1 MEMTR
6 LWKSQNDFHSRLEI
20 SQRTRDSHIPTA
32 DHRCF
37 RSEERRMNRPPG
49 GLLSERPTGLVSE
62 RRAQRAT
69 ASSARAPP
77 GHHRHDA
84 VHTRDLPAGNRTT
97 DAEICRLA
105 DLDGRVVVTKDAD
118 FVSSHLLTRRPGRL
132 LLVSVGN

>member
-1 MEMTR
+1 
-6 LWKSQNDFHSRLEI
+6 
-20 SQRTRDSHIPTA
+20 
-32 DHRCF
+32 
-37 RSEERRMNRPPG
+37 MNRPPG

-118 FVSSHLLTRRPGRL
+118 FVSSYLLSKNPGRL
-132 LLVSVGN
+132 VLVSVGNITNDDLERRFFAELPAIVLALSESAFVELTNAGLVVHEG